1 MALIDIPGIG
11 EKTASAL
18 ENAGIDSIH
27 KLLHTYP
34 RTYRTYTATDSKE
47 GRVGDWVILL
57 GKITRPIS
65 KHVGRTTT
73 QLATLKDR
81 TGVLTLR
88 WFNMPYIVRS
98 INPQDSYKVMG
109 KLESFRGVKQI
120 VSPQIK
126 IVDSTSTINN
136 LILPVYRQK
145 GSLKPWV
152 FRTKIQSVLDNIES
166 FPDLLPQKLLTKYEL
181 IPYNSAIN
189 YIHQPPSMLDLESAI
204 HRLSFDELLALQ
216 LESIKLK
223 KSITHNGIAIALDKP
238 ALDKFISSLPFA
250 LTPSQN
256 NAIYEITTDLESGRL
271 HRLLQGEVGSG
282 KTAVAASVSYAVY
295 KAGYR
300 TVLLAPT
307 GILAAQLAQSLTNYL
322 TPMGLN
328 VSLITGGH
336 KGDSKADVIVGTHAV
351 LSLDKIENLGLV
363 IVDEQHRFGVEQRE
377 KLANNK
383 TGFAAPHLLMMTATP
398 IPRTL
403 SMTIFGH
410 LDITRLTGKP
420 PGRLQTKTFYVNES
434 KRADSYLWIRQ
445 EINQGNQVF
454 FVTPLIEIA
463 EESDTTPLKSVKEL
477 ETDLADRFP
486 GVKIEIMHGKLK
498 EPEKQKVMDSFRD
511 GAIQILVAT
520 SMIEVGIDIP
530 SANIMVI
537 EDAERFGLAQLHQ
550 LRGRVGRGSK
560 QGYCLL
566 FSQSKN
572 QKALDRL
579 TYFVRIQDGEKLAKY
594 DLEKRGPGE
603 LFGLSQHG
611 FFNLAIGSIYDEKLV
626 KQTHEAALLLAKSG
640 ISP

>member
-1 MALIDIPGIG
+1 
-11 EKTASAL
+11 
-18 ENAGIDSIH
+18 
-27 KLLHTYP
+27 
-34 RTYRTYTATDSKE
+34 
-47 GRVGDWVILL
+47 
-57 GKITRPIS
+57 
-65 KHVGRTTT
+65 
-73 QLATLKDR
+73 
-81 TGVLTLR
+81 
-88 WFNMPYIVRS
+88 
-98 INPQDSYKVMG
+98 MG

-204 HRLSFDELLALQ
+204 HRLSFNELLALQ

-223 KSITHNGIAIALDKP
+223 KSITDNGIAIAIDKP

-271 HRLLQGEVGSG
+271 HRLLQGEVGS
-282 KTAVAASVSYAVY
+282 
-295 KAGYR
+295 
-300 TVLLAPT
+300 
-307 GILAAQLAQSLTNYL
+307 
-322 TPMGLN
+322 
-328 VSLITGGH
+328 
-336 KGDSKADVIVGTHAV
+336 GTHAV

-420 PGRLQTKTFYVNES
+420 PGRLQTKTFYVNEF

-498 EPEKQKVMDSFRD
+498 EPEKQKVMDSFRN